1 MTNTIF
7 PVILC
12 GGSGTRLWPLSRS
25 MFPKQFIE
33 FFEDK
38 HESLFA
44 STALRLPA
52 GGGFEPPTL
61 LSNCD
66 HRFLL
71 QDELSKAHVE
81 PREILLEPVARN
93 TAPAIVLAA
102 LSIAQQQPDAIMA
115 VMPADHLIG
124 NPEQFAAAVRQAAAI
139 ASEGRLV
146 LFGIK
151 PDSPHTG
158 YGYILQG
165 GALGSAGGA
174 FQVEAFVEKPDL
186 ATAERYC
193 ADGRYFWNSGIFVL
207 HARTFLA
214 EIERHAPE
222 ILEHAGAALRASET
236 DLGCRR
242 ADAAHYALC
251 PNISIDYAVM
261 EKTSLAAMLPLAVGW
276 NDVGSWSS
284 LWDVSRHDASG
295 NAVRGDV
302 ILLDTHNS
310 YIHSERGLIS
320 AIGVENLVIV
330 DTPDATLVA
339 ARDRVQD
346 VSKIVNQLKASNRR
360 EQQQHLRNQRPWGH
374 FETLSHGA
382 RFQVK
387 LLHVKPLAKLSMQM
401 HHHRSEHW
409 TVVSGTAKVT
419 CNGKEMLAGENE
431 SVYISAGHWHRLENP
446 GKIPLEVIEVQ
457 IGSYLGEDDIIRGDD
472 VYHRAPDETR

>member
-1 MTNTIF
+1 MTYSIF

-25 MFPKQFIE
+25 MFPKQFIA
-33 FFEDK
+33 FFEGRN
-38 HESLFA
+38 ESLLA
-44 STALRLPA
+44 ATVQRLPVSA
-52 GGGFEPPTL
+52 GFAPPTL
-61 LSNCD
+61 LTNSD

-71 QDELSKAHVE
+71 QDELLKAKVE
-81 PREILLEPVARN
+81 PREILLEPSSQN
-93 TAPAIVLAA
+93 TAPAIALAA
-102 LSIAQQQPDAIMA
+102 LSIGREHPDAVLA

-124 NPEQFAAAVRQAAAI
+124 DPARFAVAVTQAAAI
-139 ASEGRLV
+139 AAQGRLA

-151 PDSPHTG
+151 PETPHTG
-158 YGYILQG
+158 YGYIRK
-165 GALGSAGGA
+165 GAPLEGSEA
-174 FQVEAFVEKPDL
+174 FNVEAFVEKPDL

-193 ADGRYFWNSGIFVL
+193 ADGGYFWNSGIFVL

-214 EIERHAPE
+214 ELERHAPG
-222 ILEHAGAALRASET
+222 ILEHAEAALNASRT

-242 ADAAHYALC
+242 VDAAHYARC
-251 PNISIDYAVM
+251 PNISVDYAVM
-261 EKTSLAAMLPLAVGW
+261 EKTAVAAMMPLDVRW

-284 LWDVSRHDASG
+284 LWEVSERDGNG
-295 NAVRGDV
+295 NAVRGDA
-302 ILLDTHNS
+302 ILLDTKNS
-310 YIHSERGLIS
+310 YIHAERGLIS
-320 AIGVENLVIV
+320 TIGVENLVIV
-330 DTPDATLVA
+330 DTPDATLIA

-346 VSKIVNQLKASNRR
+346 VSKIVKQLRDSNRP

-374 FETLSHGA
+374 FESLSHGA

-387 LLHVKPLAKLSMQM
+387 LLHVKPKAKLSSQM

-419 CNGKEMLAGENE
+419 RDNEEVLVGENE
-431 SVYISAGHWHRLENP
+431 SVYISAGQWHRLENP

-472 VYHRAPDETR
+472 VYKRAPDETR